1 MSQEMVAPVKR
12 TKLRVVSDVLLFVST
27 LLLMILSVVS
37 FSRIFM
43 KMDGELV
50 TSYSRNAV
58 ATLIN
63 GINGFIDG
71 AFSFQIESDIIS
83 MYQGALIVGSAFV
96 YLLLTIIF
104 VIMAIVKFA
113 KKDSFKL
120 SSVALNAYKSTLTIA
135 LMLAIYC
142 VYVEDKEMMGTTL
155 GYGMLAGLV
164 FGAFVFI
171 VASILNF
178 VDNKNKVNP
187 HTDGKKRWIAAFVT
201 GIGSLILC
209 IILLNTHIATV
220 IYQALDE
227 VMDGMSGFD
236 LDELAYGV
244 FAIMIIIGVSNAN
257 KQSINGFNNNF
268 AYTLT
273 YGIENEIKTA
283 KKKSYSLV
291 KFVSLIV
298 FLSIA
303 LFGALLT
310 NFDFI
315 LKKNSHGVFW
325 QLVAML
331 FFTIGLQI
339 ALKVLVGKLVKDG
352 KGVLVPESQ
361 KKYEEDRVAEELQKQ
376 TIQDKTVYVQP
387 IPQQYAQAPN
397 YQQVPPT
404 YQAPVQPQT
413 VVMPVEPQPVQ
424 QPIVEVAP
432 AYEQPVQPQ
441 IEGWFCP
448 TCGNKNSGNFCG
460 RCGTKR
466 P

>member
-1 MSQEMVAPVKR
+1 MSQEMVAPIKR

-27 LLLMILSVVS
+27 LLLIILSVVS
-37 FSRIFM
+37 FSRIFV
-43 KMDGELV
+43 KMDGELI
-50 TSYSRNAV
+50 TSYSRNAI

-63 GINGFIDG
+63 CVNDLMD
-71 AFSFQIESDIIS
+71 ASFSFQSESDMIRL
-83 MYQGALIVGSAFV
+83 YQGALIIGGAFV
-96 YLLLTIIF
+96 YLILAFIF
-104 VIMAIVKFA
+104 FIMAIVKFA

-120 SSVALNAYKSTLTIA
+120 SSVALNAYRSTLTIA

-142 VYVEDKEMMGTTL
+142 VYVEDEVTAGMTL
-155 GYGMLAGLV
+155 GYGMATGLV

-187 HTDGKKRWIAAFVT
+187 HTDGKKRWVAGFVT
-201 GIGSLILC
+201 SIGSLILC
-209 IILLNTHIATV
+209 VILLNTHIATV
-220 IYQALDE
+220 IYQALTE
-227 VMDGMSGFD
+227 IMDGFVGSDF
-236 LDELAYGV
+236 DELAYGLC
-244 FAIMIIIGVSNAN
+244 AIMIIVGVSNAY
-257 KQSINGFNNNF
+257 KQSLSGFNNNF

-273 YGIENEIKTA
+273 YGIENEIKEA

-310 NFDFI
+310 NFDLL
-315 LKKNSHGVFW
+315 LKNNSHGVFW

-331 FFTIGLQI
+331 FLTIGLQI
-339 ALKVLVGKLVKDG
+339 ALKVLVGKLVKNG

-424 QPIVEVAP
+424 QPVEVAP